1 MHFLAA
7 GPVQQGGKG
16 SLITFK
22 PRAGNG
28 EGTGCMSPTIPAY
41 AWPAPS
47 NAYSRA
53 ERLLV
58 SHLPQLDDYRS
69 IEENENV
76 LLTFPTFCASFLARW
91 ATIGPGND
99 RLTAVNLAT

>member
-1 MHFLAA
+1 M
-7 GPVQQGGKG
+7 
-16 SLITFK
+16 
-22 PRAGNG
+22 
-28 EGTGCMSPTIPAY
+28 AY
-41 AWPAPS
+41 PS
-47 NAYSRA
+47 NAYSGA
-53 ERLLV
+53 QRLLV
-58 SHLPQLDDYRS
+58 SHPPQLDDYRS

>member
-1 MHFLAA
+1 MHFLEA
-7 GPVQQGGKG
+7 GPVQQGGAKG

-22 PRAGNG
+22 LGTGNG
-28 EGTGCMSPTIPAY
+28 KGKGCMSPAIPAY

-69 IEENENV
+69 IEENV
-76 LLTFPTFCASFLARW
+76 LQTFPTFCASFLARW